1 MDDKIVKPKMIQ
13 TDRSAFFLG
22 RESKRKN
29 QTSQYETGTD
39 ENHEKFTL
47 LYTSIPEI
55 DPLWHFAANHSQQ
68 ERSAT
73 ATANLP
79 QPSQRI
85 GKLVTIFGNKQI
97 SFSSLLLYTVNYF
110 RAANMDHFWIRN
122 LKKQ

>member
-13 TDRSAFFLG
+13 TDRSAFFMA

-73 ATANLP
+73 AAANLP
-79 QPSQRI
+79 QPSRRI
-85 GKLVTIFGNKQI
+85 GKLVTIFGN
-97 SFSSLLLYTVNYF
+97 
-110 RAANMDHFWIRN
+110 
-122 LKKQ
+122 